1 MTGSRGR
8 LRVAAAVLALT
19 FAASPVASVT
29 ESGGNRSVEPGR
41 SAEPVEAVERG
52 SEETTAPPTYVGV
65 VASPP
70 AISSVAMERQLLTA
84 ELAKLEGLQL
94 AGEAQLHA
102 VGGLEEVQRAGP
114 LPGPPVQPAAPLPPS
129 VPVPPPTPPAVPP
142 PMPPPPS
149 MPGTPPPADSTPTPP
164 TAVET
169 APAATTTTTTTAAA
183 TTTAAMTTTTTATV
197 SSAAAASTAIQ
208 PPTVPVGR
216 RKKSPKSTSLMR
228 LLCHLGDAG
237 VTGESDAAEGDDE
250 PKCRDVVVPLD
261 YLEYCGSW
269 QCRDLQVDRCHFS
282 GPVALATLS
291 LSALESEP
299 LGHEAEPM
307 PVPSLVLNGSA
318 QPTGMPVL
326 RAGNAGTSNNATQVP
341 AAAQLQEDL
350 AATANTSATAELP
363 TVARHDDVASHKHRN
378 ISNASL
384 ALRVRRGIREL
395 QRATPLTTMEPSEE
409 QAAGNSSVKDPSARE
424 AEREVD
430 TEAETRSS
438 EQVLRHEVRGRS
450 NATRQRKMPRCP
462 RPRPR
467 ALDWVRRGGL
477 ATSPW
482 RAQPREQQEQE
493 EQEEQE
499 GLQGLVDSADLPGF
513 SCDLRAWLRDAWRVG
528 SAAQQGQASEAPMQ
542 PAGEAEVR
550 SLNLNGAGVVV
561 VEDDVEEAGGQTHT
575 PKQEQATTQDEG
587 EVLDA
592 HNASHL
598 STSIPDAG
606 VDRMGAGNDSQVGE
620 NLSSAPAPRKATC
633 TASSCCRRSDPF
645 FQCDAHS
652 GPYLSKIW
660 ELFGNSLV
668 AKLSGEAAAFRFDAD
683 LRQPLLSAKETSE
696 DLAAPLVAATGSGGV
711 AAGSGLPEA
720 ALQKLWRH
728 CADEGQLCLCA
739 GEVRFGRPPT
749 VAVTVLHS
757 ANRSNG
763 ATNRIWASEILVAKN
778 GMVNC
783 APEVFEGSHA
793 LAANRSRICECSL
806 LPLRRALVVPSNET
820 RLASAD
826 KKGRASVRAAEGRFM
841 RSTAYSDDFL
851 NGVQYDYA
859 SERAGARLV
868 THAKGLLHAKAVVSP
883 DKSQY
888 MLADCD
894 ARTWFVVSLLEDLFL
909 QHIGLVHLELF
920 ASGFR
925 HLQILGSS
933 KYPTEQW
940 RLLGEIESNST
951 AAYELFDIG
960 SRCTR
965 MADLCWVRFLKVR
978 VLSHHQ
984 VEDNSFCALT
994 RFQAFGSTQMTYIAE
1009 ERTAEDER
1017 DRRIDPSLA
1026 DVARWHDDV
1035 AKAAMSSPLGEV
1047 SGHRAKPA
1055 TASVQSG
1062 LSSPEAAASR
1072 PRGGS
1077 ADESGLAIRPMFGRA
1092 TELVGEAQGRLSELP
1107 MSLLK
1112 EVSSWLHR
1120 GRSSL
1125 SPPALA
1131 GPEGS
1136 GETVHEAQSG
1146 SAGFAS
1152 NVGSNGGPAVAR
1164 PSLLD
1169 LLSALNSSGLEGGE
1183 GEGLTSLEKLQQAL
1197 GSLSAEAAPLSGS
1210 SAAAARPQKTGSS
1223 TPALVRIHND
1233 LREVQEGQAVLQE
1246 NMKTVA
1252 SGLNSMLALV
1262 VEVLHEHSARV
1273 RSVEAARVQEQP
1285 QQNKMPFSWPWH
1297 PDAFPFGHNAERCE
1311 TLRGSTVALHEE
1323 EDEEEVADGT
1333 VGYLYLLLQRL
1344 LNSGLSLDR
1353 LLLMGLALWHLR
1365 QAIRGDSAHGSKHVL
1380 VEVEEED
1387 LRGELLSSSAGE
1399 EDDVLRPIAGV
1410 AQDALTAEQWQL
1422 NGLTVSG
1429 ASGRRMLREH
1439 RAYLKDRP
1447 DDADGRHLRRP
1458 LPRPLTSL
1466 ELPQAERISGDEQP
1480 AARKVRRGRSIG
1492 WGLTPP
1498 PSDRRSRVASDQ
1510 RPPIISIPET
1520 SDHRSSIP
1528 DTSDHKSWSP
1538 RSHDE
1543 LGRGVPLSP
1552 CSLAELFVSQSTP
1565 ELGPFGPLLPCPEHS
1580 APSSSVPSE
1589 TEQDERTE
1597 PRIRR
1602 RPATFGSGP
1611 LVEPIGIAPTGK
1623 NPAARGS
1630 LHRPPKRYSSA
1641 ARRHIVGGAAGRAV
1655 LPDSSNSVPHSAGDS
1670 PNSAT
1675 PQPAPC

>member
-1 MTGSRGR
+1 
-8 LRVAAAVLALT
+8 
-19 FAASPVASVT
+19 
-29 ESGGNRSVEPGR
+29 
-41 SAEPVEAVERG
+41 
-52 SEETTAPPTYVGV
+52 
-65 VASPP
+65 
-70 AISSVAMERQLLTA
+70 
-84 ELAKLEGLQL
+84 
-94 AGEAQLHA
+94 
-102 VGGLEEVQRAGP
+102 
-114 LPGPPVQPAAPLPPS
+114 
-129 VPVPPPTPPAVPP
+129 
-142 PMPPPPS
+142 
-149 MPGTPPPADSTPTPP
+149 
-164 TAVET
+164 
-169 APAATTTTTTTAAA
+169 
-183 TTTAAMTTTTTATV
+183 
-197 SSAAAASTAIQ
+197 
-208 PPTVPVGR
+208 
-216 RKKSPKSTSLMR
+216 
-228 LLCHLGDAG
+228 
-237 VTGESDAAEGDDE
+237 
-250 PKCRDVVVPLD
+250 
-261 YLEYCGSW
+261 
-269 QCRDLQVDRCHFS
+269 
-282 GPVALATLS
+282 
-291 LSALESEP
+291 
-299 LGHEAEPM
+299 
-307 PVPSLVLNGSA
+307 
-318 QPTGMPVL
+318 
-326 RAGNAGTSNNATQVP
+326 
-341 AAAQLQEDL
+341 
-350 AATANTSATAELP
+350 
-363 TVARHDDVASHKHRN
+363 
-378 ISNASL
+378 
-384 ALRVRRGIREL
+384 
-395 QRATPLTTMEPSEE
+395 
-409 QAAGNSSVKDPSARE
+409 
-424 AEREVD
+424 
-430 TEAETRSS
+430 
-438 EQVLRHEVRGRS
+438 
-450 NATRQRKMPRCP
+450 
-462 RPRPR
+462 
-467 ALDWVRRGGL
+467 
-477 ATSPW
+477 
-482 RAQPREQQEQE
+482 
-493 EQEEQE
+493 
-499 GLQGLVDSADLPGF
+499 
-513 SCDLRAWLRDAWRVG
+513 
-528 SAAQQGQASEAPMQ
+528 
-542 PAGEAEVR
+542 
-550 SLNLNGAGVVV
+550 
-561 VEDDVEEAGGQTHT
+561 
-575 PKQEQATTQDEG
+575 
-587 EVLDA
+587 
-592 HNASHL
+592 
-598 STSIPDAG
+598 
-606 VDRMGAGNDSQVGE
+606 MGAGNDSQVGE
-620 NLSSAPAPRKATC
+620 NLSSAPALRKATC

-668 AKLSGEAAAFRFDAD
+668 AKLSG
-683 LRQPLLSAKETSE
+683 
-696 DLAAPLVAATGSGGV
+696 
-711 AAGSGLPEA
+711 A

-739 GEVRFGRPPT
+739 GEVRFGRP
-749 VAVTVLHS
+749 

-763 ATNRIWASEILVAKN
+763 ATNRSWASEILVAKN

-806 LPLRRALVVPSNET
+806 LPLRRALVIPSNET

-994 RFQAFGSTQMTYIAE
+994 RIQAFGSTQMTYIAE

-1262 VEVLHEHSARV
+1262 VEVLHEHSALIYSSYFEFYFV
-1273 RSVEAARVQEQP
+1273 SFLFVFV
-1285 QQNKMPFSWPWH
+1285 FS
-1297 PDAFPFGHNAERCE
+1297 FLFC
-1311 TLRGSTVALHEE
+1311 AL
-1323 EDEEEVADGT
+1323 
-1333 VGYLYLLLQRL
+1333 
-1344 LNSGLSLDR
+1344 S
-1353 LLLMGLALWHLR
+1353 
-1365 QAIRGDSAHGSKHVL
+1365 IC
-1380 VEVEEED
+1380 
-1387 LRGELLSSSAGE
+1387 
-1399 EDDVLRPIAGV
+1399 
-1410 AQDALTAEQWQL
+1410 
-1422 NGLTVSG
+1422 
-1429 ASGRRMLREH
+1429 
-1439 RAYLKDRP
+1439 
-1447 DDADGRHLRRP
+1447 
-1458 LPRPLTSL
+1458 
-1466 ELPQAERISGDEQP
+1466 
-1480 AARKVRRGRSIG
+1480 KVRVC
-1492 WGLTPP
+1492 GLWKQPGY
-1498 PSDRRSRVASDQ
+1498 
-1510 RPPIISIPET
+1510 
-1520 SDHRSSIP
+1520 RSSPSRTRCLSVGPGIRTP
-1528 DTSDHKSWSP
+1528 SRLDTMP
-1538 RSHDE
+1538 
-1543 LGRGVPLSP
+1543 
-1552 CSLAELFVSQSTP
+1552 
-1565 ELGPFGPLLPCPEHS
+1565 S
-1580 APSSSVPSE
+1580 AV
-1589 TEQDERTE
+1589 
-1597 PRIRR
+1597 
-1602 RPATFGSGP
+1602 RP
-1611 LVEPIGIAPTGK
+1611 
-1623 NPAARGS
+1623 
-1630 LHRPPKRYSSA
+1630 
-1641 ARRHIVGGAAGRAV
+1641 
-1655 LPDSSNSVPHSAGDS
+1655 
-1670 PNSAT
+1670 
-1675 PQPAPC
+1675 